1 MAGESGRGMAARRER
16 ELDEAILSVC
26 RGAPGGRASVETMQA
41 RISGVTVEEIRD
53 GLNRLLQTYRLVVM
67 RGGNTDLYKA
77 QAEEAAQKFKGLG
90 VEELLV
96 YQTIQASKDMGIWTK
111 DLKVKSN
118 LQQPAINKIL
128 KKLEGRQLIKEVRSV
143 QSKNRKVY
151 MSFEVEPSAEITGGA
166 WYTEQEFDNNFI
178 NTLQRACLKHI
189 NEKRCVSIED
199 IHAFVRRSGVSK
211 VELKVDDIQSIVD
224 TLVFDGLVEELEGSG
239 VGGEDV
245 VEGGA
250 PPPAK
255 AARSSAGGGSRD
267 GKAPVA
273 DGVPA
278 RRVAFYVPEK
288 LKIPKHS
295 IISDTLDMLHHF
307 DTVDAEKNG
316 VQALQTED
324 QYDPLVAAATRAR
337 AILHATATQQQ
348 QLRDDLAAKAQIKLE
363 VKQEVKSEVL
373 RGR

>member
-1 MAGESGRGMAARRER
+1 MEVARRER
-16 ELDEAILSVC
+16 ELDEAILGVC
-26 RGAPGGRASVETMQA
+26 RGAPGGRASVETMQT

-67 RGGNTDLYKA
+67 RGGDTDLYEA
-77 QAEEAAQKFKGLG
+77 QTEEAAQKFKGLG

-128 KKLEGRQLIKEVRSV
+128 KTLEGRQLIKAVRSV

-199 IHAFVRRSGVSK
+199 IHDFVCRSGVSK
-211 VELKVDDIQSIVD
+211 VELKVEDIQKIVD
-224 TLVFDGLVEELEGSG
+224 TLVFDGLVEELEY
-239 VGGEDV
+239 
-245 VEGGA
+245 
-250 PPPAK
+250 
-255 AARSSAGGGSRD
+255 
-267 GKAPVA
+267 
-273 DGVPA
+273 DGVA
-278 RRVAFYVPEK
+278 LYVPEK
-288 LKIPKHS
+288 TQDSRAQRPLRHPR
-295 IISDTLDMLHHF
+295 
-307 DTVDAEKNG
+307 DAP
-316 VQALQTED
+316 
-324 QYDPLVAAATRAR
+324 PL
-337 AILHATATQQQ
+337 
-348 QLRDDLAAKAQIKLE
+348 
-363 VKQEVKSEVL
+363 
-373 RGR
+373 

>member
-1 MAGESGRGMAARRER
+1 M
-16 ELDEAILSVC
+16 
-26 RGAPGGRASVETMQA
+26 ETMQA

-128 KKLEGRQLIKEVRSV
+128 KTLEGRQLIKAVRSV

-239 VGGEDV
+239 SGGKDVGED
-245 VEGGA
+245 GA

-273 DGVPA
+273 DGAPA
-278 RRVAFYVPEK
+278 RRIAFYVPEK

-295 IISDTLDMLHHF
+295 VISDTLDMLHHF

-316 VQALQTED
+316 VQALETED
-324 QYDPLVAAATRAR
+324 QYDPLVAVATRAR